1 MCSVMG
7 TCLEVLGEHIIQ
19 LLAQGAQAEGLF
31 LQFDLAGLDAGHIQN
46 IVNQREK
53 MAAQLVRLVQILHG
67 GAVRRQLA
75 LGQRQH
81 TNDAIH
87 RGADFVRHTREEGRL
102 GLAGLLGLLQA
113 LFEFF
118 NLLVQGGT
126 AAQGGHIHRIAFAAA
141 DIHIDPLAVFH
152 MQLIGQLLCAV
163 PRRIAFPEGAARG
176 GVCQLGQQRRH
187 VPLQILRSDAQQGLH
202 IADRVNRQH
211 ILAAYQ
217 QAHLVRVAVQLLY
230 HLPDRAARHQQA
242 AAFPA
247 GRTHGPGRQLYAPG
261 TPVFFKPG
269 AGQGWAVPT
278 IFGGIVLS
286 LTPKRHVGAEFSC
299 RVAHPAA
306 SRHQIWGFAK
316 NFCRCVVINSTIEKT
331 PSPGRRGSHR
341 GAYSPALQLA
351 TKALAASAAE
361 V

>member
-1 MCSVMG
+1 MV
-7 TCLEVLGEHIIQ
+7 
-19 LLAQGAQAEGLF
+19 
-31 LQFDLAGLDAGHIQN
+31 
-46 IVNQREK
+46 
-53 MAAQLVRLVQILHG
+53 AQLVRLVQILHG

-87 RGADFVRHTREEGRL
+87 RGADFVRRTREEGRL

-118 NLLVQGGT
+118 NLLVQGGA
-126 AAQGGHIHRIAFAAA
+126 AAQGGRIHRIAFAAA

-187 VPLQILRSDAQQGLH
+187 VPPANPPAGCPAGPPYR
-202 IADRVNRQH
+202 RPRKP
-211 ILAAYQ
+211 AAYPCGVSAGAPRPGCGSVPLPSARPRR
-217 QAHLVRVAVQLLY
+217 QA
-230 HLPDRAARHQQA
+230 
-242 AAFPA
+242 PA
-247 GRTHGPGRQLYAPG
+247 GCGVPSGAHAWPRPPALRTGHPCIFQARCRSGVG
-261 TPVFFKPG
+261 G
-269 AGQGWAVPT
+269 ANN
-278 IFGGIVLS
+278 FGGIVLS
-286 LTPKRHVGAEFSC
+286 LTPKRHVGAEFSR

-316 NFCRCVVINSTIEKT
+316 NFCRCVVINSTIEK
-331 PSPGRRGSHR
+331 PLRRGGGVHTGGLTPLLYSLLQRPWRHR
-341 GAYSPALQLA
+341 RRRCRHRRRCPPPGHR
-351 TKALAASAAE
+351 
-361 V
+361 

>member
-7 TCLEVLGEHIIQ
+7 TCAEVLGEHIIQ
-19 LLAQGAQAEGLF
+19 LLAQGAQTEGFF

-46 IVNQREK
+46 IVNQREQ
-53 MAAQLVRLVQILHG
+53 MVAQLVRLVQVLHG

-87 RGADFVRHTREEGRL
+87 RSADFVRHTREEGRL

-118 NLLVQGGT
+118 NLLV
-126 AAQGGHIHRIAFAAA
+126 QGGHIHRIAFAAA

-187 VPLQILRSDAQQGLH
+187 VPLQILQPDAQQGLH

-211 ILAAYQ
+211 ILAVYQ
-217 QAHLVRVAVQLLY
+217 QTHLVRVAVQLL
-230 HLPDRAARHQQA
+230 
-242 AAFPA
+242 
-247 GRTHGPGRQLYAPG
+247 
-261 TPVFFKPG
+261 
-269 AGQGWAVPT
+269 
-278 IFGGIVLS
+278 
-286 LTPKRHVGAEFSC
+286 
-299 RVAHPAA
+299 
-306 SRHQIWGFAK
+306 
-316 NFCRCVVINSTIEKT
+316 
-331 PSPGRRGSHR
+331 
-341 GAYSPALQLA
+341 
-351 TKALAASAAE
+351 
-361 V
+361 

>member
-1 MCSVMG
+1 
-7 TCLEVLGEHIIQ
+7 
-19 LLAQGAQAEGLF
+19 
-31 LQFDLAGLDAGHIQN
+31 
-46 IVNQREK
+46 
-53 MAAQLVRLVQILHG
+53 
-67 GAVRRQLA
+67 
-75 LGQRQH
+75 
-81 TNDAIH
+81 
-87 RGADFVRHTREEGRL
+87 
-102 GLAGLLGLLQA
+102 
-113 LFEFF
+113 
-118 NLLVQGGT
+118 
-126 AAQGGHIHRIAFAAA
+126 
-141 DIHIDPLAVFH
+141 

-187 VPLQILRSDAQQGLH
+187 IPLQILQPDAQHGLH

-211 ILAAYQ
+211 ILAAHQ

-278 IFGGIVLS
+278 ILGGIVLS
-286 LTPKRHVGAEFSC
+286 LTPKKARWGRIFPPRCAPRRLAAPDMGVRQEFLPVC
-299 RVAHPAA
+299 CNKQHNR
-306 SRHQIWGFAK
+306 
-316 NFCRCVVINSTIEKT
+316 KT
-331 PSPGRRGSHR
+331 PSSGRRGSHR